1 MDTIKIFAERL
12 KELRQERG
20 IGQIALA
27 KEIGVGKS
35 IVSVWKTEKS
45 EPTLNSLVKLA
56 RFFDVSL
63 DYLCGIKDC

>member
-35 IVSVWKTEKS
+35 IVSVWETEKS